1 MGAPREILDLVER
14 FGRNL
19 EAYRSGK
26 YNETQIRVEFIDPF
40 FEALGW
46 DVHNKEGYAEPY
58 KDVIHEDAIKL
69 GGATK
74 APSVASGSGRRRLTR
89 RRCSSGRLRRRTGR
103 LTNSS
108 MNRTAWPRNKSGWW
122 RGRLLDEARETLA
135 ARGRLC

>member
-1 MGAPREILDLVER
+1 MSAPREILDLVER

-74 APSVASGSGRRRLTR
+74 ATSVASGSGRRRSMIRPFSSAILTR
-89 RRCSSGRLRRRTGR
+89 RTAR
-103 LTNSS
+103 LTSLS
-108 MNRTAWPRNKSGWW
+108 MNSTA
-122 RGRLLDEARETLA
+122 
-135 ARGRLC
+135 